1 MIARMFAARPSRRS
15 FGTLLLP
22 IGALLVASG
31 CTPSE
36 ASLRADELASL
47 RQERSQLIERFSN
60 TQSGIRRIQAAAL
73 DAPGVS
79 MVQDSFYAEVRRFM
93 QREYP
98 EAIELLDRAERIG
111 ADVERV
117 SGPVELEPDEAV
129 TRDEQQAVV
138 GELQETER
146 DLGPY
151 LERAMT
157 DPLVQTA
164 FAELQDSLIAE
175 MARLDPNAPRTIQRM
190 TDTAEQ
196 IRQVDIRIA
205 ELQRGP

>member
-1 MIARMFAARPSRRS
+1 MFAARPSRRS

-146 DLGPY
+146 DLRPY

>member
-146 DLGPY
+146 DLRPY

-157 DPLVQTA
+157 DPPVQAA

-175 MARLDPNAPRTIQRM
+175 MTRLDPSAPRTIQRM

>member
-1 MIARMFAARPSRRS
+1 VIARMFAARPSRRS

-146 DLGPY
+146 DLRPY

>member
-1 MIARMFAARPSRRS
+1 
-15 FGTLLLP
+15 
-22 IGALLVASG
+22 
-31 CTPSE
+31 
-36 ASLRADELASL
+36 
-47 RQERSQLIERFSN
+47 
-60 TQSGIRRIQAAAL
+60 
-73 DAPGVS
+73 
-79 MVQDSFYAEVRRFM
+79 M

-146 DLGPY
+146 DLRPY

>member
-1 MIARMFAARPSRRS
+1 
-15 FGTLLLP
+15 
-22 IGALLVASG
+22 
-31 CTPSE
+31 
-36 ASLRADELASL
+36 LRADELASL

-146 DLGPY
+146 DLRPY

>member
-146 DLGPY
+146 DLRPY